1 MSRAKRKSRGLTAE
15 EKALW
20 HHVIKDVAPLDSR
33 VIALDE
39 HPAPARPPVPV
50 EITLVGPDKEPAAP
64 VQRSRERTVTR
75 RRARSE
81 VPPQG
86 RLDLHGMT
94 QDEAHSALS
103 RFIAMSV
110 AVGLR
115 NVLVITGKGRSDVSA
130 PHHPHEG
137 RGILRRIVP
146 LWLESGA
153 MRPLVETFASAPQRL
168 GGDGALMIVLRAR

>member
-1 MSRAKRKSRGLTAE
+1 MARAKRKSRGLTAE

-20 HHVIKDVAPLDSR
+20 HHVIKDVAPLEGRAMAVEDDPALMPLATSAQ
-33 VIALDE
+33 IAL
-39 HPAPARPPVPV
+39 
-50 EITLVGPDKEPAAP
+50 TGPDKEATARPH
-64 VQRSRERTVTR
+64 RSRERTITGR
-75 RRARSE
+75 RTRSE

-115 NVLVITGKGRSDVSA
+115 NVLVITGKGRADVTT